1 MPKRH
6 DCQARQYGDQMI
18 CAACGLN
25 WDTNDPEPPAC
36 QKKRR
41 QPKPPKR
48 PGDGL
53 FKVDQSLFEAPKAR
67 KGLPH
72 ELPDDVAVDM
82 VKTYHAN
89 ARDGLKGQ
97 IAGMQAA
104 YRLFLDR
111 VEL

>member
-18 CAACGLN
+18 CAPCGLT
-25 WDTNDPEPPAC
+25 WDTNDPEPPEC
-36 QKKRR
+36 RKVDKR
-41 QPKPPKR
+41 PKPPKR

-53 FKVDQSLFEAPKAR
+53 FKVNQSLLEAPKAR
-67 KGLPH
+67 QGLPH
-72 ELPDDVAVDM
+72 ELPNDVAAEM
-82 VKTYHAN
+82 VKTYQAN
-89 ARDGLKGQ
+89 AGGL
-97 IAGMQAA
+97 AGMQAA

>member
-18 CAACGLN
+18 CAPCGLT
-25 WDTNDPEPPAC
+25 WDTNDPEPPECRKNIKRAVARVAKIEE
-36 QKKRR
+36 QTAPLKVKK
-41 QPKPPKR
+41 
-48 PGDGL
+48 
-53 FKVDQSLFEAPKAR
+53 APTF
-67 KGLPH
+67 PH
-72 ELPDDVAVDM
+72 ELPADVAAEM
-82 VKTYHAN
+82 VKPYQAN

>member
-6 DCQARQYGDQMI
+6 DCQAHQYGDQMI

-36 QKKRR
+36 RKNIKRAVARVAKIEEQTAPLKTKK
-41 QPKPPKR
+41 
-48 PGDGL
+48 
-53 FKVDQSLFEAPKAR
+53 APAF
-67 KGLPH
+67 PH
-72 ELPDDVAVDM
+72 ELPADVAAEM
-82 VKTYHAN
+82 VKTYQAN

-111 VEL
+111 VAL